1 MKRVNLTLI
10 LLLIV
15 FSIACAQSKTDT
27 ELNWYTNLE
36 EAKKVALNEN
46 KTIFIHFTGSD
57 WCQWCWKLDEEVFEK
72 PAFKDYARDN
82 LVLVKLDFPQK
93 TQQSEE
99 VKKYNRNLAQKYQ
112 IRGFPTI
119 QLLTAEGEAIE
130 QTGYRE
136 GGAEK
141 YVQHLQ
147 NILAKHSGNYN
158 LFQHADFT
166 LKDLH
171 GNSVTLSELDK
182 FIVLDFWATWCDP
195 CKAEIPLLQEIYEK
209 YKDQDLIVVG
219 VSTESVEKQQEFFQQ
234 LKENGTEV
242 TYLRLVDSDMA
253 VTREYGIRSIPTTFF
268 IDEDGNIIHQEK
280 GFAPQS
286 ATKFE
291 NIIENN
297 L

>member
-1 MKRVNLTLI
+1 
-10 LLLIV
+10 
-15 FSIACAQSKTDT
+15 
-27 ELNWYTNLE
+27 
-36 EAKKVALNEN
+36 
-46 KTIFIHFTGSD
+46 
-57 WCQWCWKLDEEVFEK
+57 
-72 PAFKDYARDN
+72 
-82 LVLVKLDFPQK
+82 
-93 TQQSEE
+93 
-99 VKKYNRNLAQKYQ
+99 
-112 IRGFPTI
+112 
-119 QLLTAEGEAIE
+119 
-130 QTGYRE
+130 
-136 GGAEK
+136 
-141 YVQHLQ
+141 VQHLQ